1 MKRIIHSQEH
11 LIQVNRRSAQ
21 RTIAIAS
28 SLIVVIGI
36 GTPALISRAA
46 GGNINL
52 SCGASSATADASGNY
67 VLRQDFTN
75 VGGNVLYP
83 YNNFVNGTY
92 MDAYYIVTPV
102 PAGAYAG
109 EHFFGGIV
117 TNPSTY
123 NILPGQTTYAST
135 AAITGLAAGTT
146 YTLQATF
153 QDGNFIPILNCAS
166 SVTRP
171 APATPVPTA
180 VPATPR
186 LATPRPATPAPS
198 TQRPATPKLVNPPPV
213 APGPPRPSSFQPSLV
228 ADTQPPSAPT
238 DFTAQVS
245 GTHAVIDV
253 AWTASSDNIG
263 VSSYHLE
270 RSIDQVSWEVLT
282 LRDTSTSFE
291 DDAVRFGVQYYYR
304 IQAKDAAGNA
314 SPTVT
319 ASATTASFETTS
331 GDSDVTYESPD
342 KLARVMVPAG
352 AFSEPAN
359 CSLDAISGG
368 SGRGTKQHPV
378 VALGPYRLLC
388 KNANAEPL
396 GNSDKPLT
404 WTLML
409 KGHLK
414 GLTKPAVI
422 AYDES
427 GLASDTKELGV
438 VQKDGSMVFQSTS
451 EFALAA
457 AASSISYAWVGYVI
471 GAIILILCVMA
482 GAWLVIRR
490 NRKVNYN
497 QYLRSKYY
505 NL

>member
-21 RTIAIAS
+21 RTIAVAS
-28 SLIVVIGI
+28 ALIVVIGV
-36 GTPALISRAA
+36 GTPALISRAS

-153 QDGNFIPILNCAS
+153 QDVNFIPILNCTS
-166 SVTRP
+166 SVTKP
-171 APATPVPTA
+171 APATPVPTP
-180 VPATPR
+180 VP
-186 LATPRPATPAPS
+186 ATPRPATPIPS
-198 TQRPATPKLVNPPPV
+198 TPRPTTPKL
-213 APGPPRPSSFQPSLV
+213 ATPRPIAPAAAQPSSV
-228 ADTQPPSAPT
+228 QPVPAADTQPPSAPA
-238 DFTAQVS
+238 DFTAQAS
-245 GTHAVIDV
+245 GTHAVVDL
-253 AWTASSDNIG
+253 AWTGSSDNVA

-270 RSIDQVSWEVLT
+270 RSIDQVSWEDLP
-282 LRDTSTSFE
+282 LHDTSTTYE
-291 DDAVRFGVQYYYR
+291 DDGVGFGIQYYYR
-304 IQAKDAAGNA
+304 LQAQDAAGNA

-319 ASATTASFETTS
+319 AKVATAGFESTS
-331 GDSDVTYESPD
+331 GDGDVTYESPD
-342 KLARVMVPAG
+342 KLARVLVPAS
-352 AFSEPAN
+352 AFQEPAN
-359 CSLDAISGG
+359 CSLDTISGTP
-368 SGRGTKQHPV
+368 GRGTKKHPV
-378 VALGPYRLLC
+378 VVAGPYRLLC
-388 KNANAEPL
+388 KTASGETL

-404 WTLML
+404 WTVTL
-409 KGHLK
+409 KGQLK
-414 GLTKPAVI
+414 GLNKPTVI
-422 AYDES
+422 VYDENDKV
-427 GLASDTKELGV
+427 SDTKEPV
-438 VQKDGSMVFQSTS
+438 KVQKDGSMVFASTS
-451 EFALAA
+451 VFALAA
-457 AASSISYAWVGYVI
+457 AASPISYVWVGYVI

-482 GAWLVIRR
+482 GAWLMIRR
-490 NRKVNYN
+490 TQKVNYGD
-497 QYLRSKYY
+497 YLRSKYY
-505 NL
+505 DI